1 MFINRL
7 CYLLILLCTAAFFVC
22 FNGYLSL
29 YVFALSL
36 ALPVLSLLFSLPG
49 MLSLWVELEL
59 PEASGEIRAAKS
71 LPVTLRVLAS
81 PRWPVPS
88 GRARAILF
96 IENGFT
102 GESRR
107 EKLEFSPGCRPMIL
121 VHSLSSATCG
131 VVRCSLTKARAYDLL
146 GLFWLPVRLEEN
158 SSCRIIV
165 QPAIHSPMLGHQ
177 PRRVPEGGGERYS
190 KKRPGD
196 DPTELFALREYRQ
209 GDRISRINWKLS
221 QKTGELLVREG
232 SMPMADRVLF
242 LMDLSGE
249 SLEADA
255 SMDILAT
262 LSSFLVEQN
271 AEHVIGFSA
280 QGVMAFLEVEDAETA
295 YPVIESLMASASR
308 GPLPPWERELAP
320 SGISRVVLICPSPN
334 AEMLNQLRIFYPTAR
349 LTLLH
354 LVPLEAQAKLP
365 LDVQAVHVR
374 PGSISAD
381 LDGLL
386 L

>member
-7 CYLLILLCTAAFFVC
+7 CYLLILLCTTAFFVC

-29 YVFALSL
+29 YVFALAL

-49 MLSLWVELEL
+49 MLSTWVELEL
-59 PEASGEIRAAKS
+59 SEAPGEIRIAKA

-81 PRWPVPS
+81 PRWPVPC

-96 IENGFT
+96 IENLFT

-131 VVRCSLTKARAYDLL
+131 VVNCRLMKARAYDLL
-146 GLFWLPVRLEEN
+146 GLFWLPVRLNEN

-165 QPAIHSPMLGHQ
+165 QPAIHNPMLGYQ
-177 PRRVPEGGGERYS
+177 PRRVPEGGGDRYS
-190 KKRPGD
+190 KRRPGD

-221 QKTGELLVREG
+221 QKSQELLVREG

-242 LMDLSGE
+242 LMDLSG
-249 SLEADA
+249 SGQEADA

-262 LSSFLVEQN
+262 LSGFLAGQGAEHIIGFPAQN
-271 AEHVIGFSA
+271 A
-280 QGVMAFLEVEDAETA
+280 MAYLEAEDPDTA
-295 YPVIESLMASASR
+295 YLAIESMLASPGR
-308 GPLPPWERELAP
+308 GPFPPWNRDLAP
-320 SGISRVVLICPSPN
+320 GGVSRVVLVCPAPN
-334 AEMLNQLRIFYPTAR
+334 AEILNQLRNFYPSAR
-349 LTLLH
+349 LTVLH
-354 LVPLEAQAKLP
+354 ISPLEPQTKLP
-365 LDVQAVHVR
+365 LEVQAVHVR

-381 LDGLL
+381 LEGLL